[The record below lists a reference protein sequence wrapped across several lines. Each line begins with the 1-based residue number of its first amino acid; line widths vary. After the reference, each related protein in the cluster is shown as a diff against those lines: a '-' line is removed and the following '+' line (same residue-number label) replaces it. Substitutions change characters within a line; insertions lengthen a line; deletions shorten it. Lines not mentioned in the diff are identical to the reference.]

1 MRGLPCALALCLVVP
16 ASAQIPDRK
25 ELTTTPRFVTDA
37 PKPAFKPFTEAQ
49 LKAALRVISAR
60 SYAMF
65 GYNTPEVRLVLPK
78 VANSSYASV
87 EFGTATLMDAKG
99 REVAFELEEGGLD
112 EEKNSAE
119 IRFQKK
125 GGEEGILDYARA
137 KGVVKV
143 KYPLAVRTTVVT
155 KGKPAPDELSVK
167 IDGPYVS
174 FNDEAA
180 QLPDTSFSHLKPL
193 RAYDAAGKQLEQH
206 GYSEAGTDD
215 DGVYRRRTSFY
226 GNVARVE
233 LDTVDGWAE
242 LELPYDLR
250 PAPLLPKG
258 DEGLDPERKR

>member
-1 MRGLPCALALCLVVP
+1 MRGLSCALALCLVVP

-25 ELTTTPRFVTDA
+25 ELTATPRFVTDA
-37 PKPAFKPFTEAQ
+37 PKPAFKAFSEAQ
-49 LKAALRVISAR
+49 LKAALKVISAR
-60 SYAMF
+60 SYAVF

-87 EFGTATLMDAKG
+87 EFGTATLLDTKG
-99 REVAFELEEGGLD
+99 KAVDFELEEGGFN
-112 EEKNSAE
+112 EERSTAE
-119 IRFQKK
+119 IRFRMK
-125 GGEEGILDYARA
+125 EGDGVLDYARA
-137 KGVVKV
+137 RGVVKV
-143 KYPLAVRTTVVT
+143 KFPLAVRTTVVA
-155 KGKPAPDELSVK
+155 KGKAAPAELSVK

-180 QLPDTSFSHLKPL
+180 RLPDTSFTHLKPL

-206 GYSEAGTDD
+206 GYSEASTDD

-242 LELPYDLR
+242 LELPYDLK

-258 DEGLDPERKR
+258 DEGLDPERAR